1 MTYFVTVVRHKHN
14 YLILKLKSLWK
25 MKVLNQGP
33 MQAVVPLES
42 VISTLMH
49 LYAFFLESLL
59 RLQKEMI
66 LLSKSTVQYVPT
78 NFNRK
83 GKEKPYLT
91 T

>member
-1 MTYFVTVVRHKHN
+1 
-14 YLILKLKSLWK
+14 

-33 MQAVVPLES
+33 MQAVVPLESVVVPLES